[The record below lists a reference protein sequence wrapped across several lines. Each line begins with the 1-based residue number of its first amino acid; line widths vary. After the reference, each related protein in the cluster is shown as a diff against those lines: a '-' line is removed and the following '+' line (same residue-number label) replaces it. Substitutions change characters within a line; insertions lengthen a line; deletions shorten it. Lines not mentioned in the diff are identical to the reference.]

1 MTDKATETAS
11 SPLFPIREVSR
22 LTGVNSVT
30 LRAWERRYG
39 LIEPRRTP
47 KGHRLYARED
57 IERIEHIL
65 QWLNR
70 GVPVSQVR
78 ELLDQPQPESTPMPD
93 EGSWSGQQQLA
104 LSAIDAQDEVRLAEL
119 YNQSL
124 ALYPVNS
131 VVERLWRPLLEQ
143 LEERGTAT
151 FGARLAQCF
160 FESFLRSRIGARL
173 VFANQER
180 HAPHI
185 TLTRL
190 PEEPGLSWLL
200 LFALVASDAGYH
212 VSLLDGPLPLGELP
226 LAAERLQAQAVVLV
240 GTQAESSD
248 VMRRQ
253 LPRIAEQLSVP
264 LAIAGP
270 AAQIRQQELVDGPIE
285 ALGADPIQA
294 VARLRPLMAR

>member
-104 LSAIDAQDEVRLAEL
+104 LAAIDAQDEARLAEL

-124 ALYPVNS
+124 ALYPVSS

-151 FGARLAQCF
+151 FGTRLAQCF

-190 PEEPGLSWLL
+190 PEEPGPD
-200 LFALVASDAGYH
+200 FGYSC
-212 VSLLDGPLPLGELP
+212 VCSNSLLISSTTSNLSSSSILPSLSFRLLP
-226 LAAERLQAQAVVLV
+226 SFYIVVETKCL
-240 GTQAESSD
+240 
-248 VMRRQ
+248 
-253 LPRIAEQLSVP
+253 
-264 LAIAGP
+264 LAI
-270 AAQIRQQELVDGPIE
+270 
-285 ALGADPIQA
+285 
-294 VARLRPLMAR
+294 